1 MKIIVLGAGALGSIV
16 AGHLARA
23 GEDVSLI
30 ARGDRATFLREN
42 GITITGLNEFNVACP
57 IVTDVSR
64 LSGCDVLIVAVK
76 SQDVESALSSLAEFT
91 FASVLSVQ
99 NGVKGNEQ
107 LGKVFGKSSTLGAT
121 ASFSGEVL
129 PQGHIRFTLNGGF
142 YVGELPDGLSPR
154 VHTLATTL
162 TNAGINTEAVPNIQT
177 LQWSKF
183 VIWVAWTCISVLTRL
198 PTYQF
203 LSGRDTA
210 VLCARIMREVATIAG
225 RHNIPLDDNGGM
237 PVIEVV
243 NDSEDAAVSAL
254 NGFSKILEENAPDH
268 RMSPLQDLENG
279 RRLEIDAT
287 IGYAVEEAR
296 QVRVPVPTLEMC
308 YELLK
313 GINRFL

>member
-16 AGHLARA
+16 AAHLARA

-76 SQDVESALSSLAEFT
+76 SQDVESALSSLAGFT

-121 ASFSGEVL
+121 ASFSGAVL

-154 VHTLATTL
+154 VQVLATTL
-162 TNAGINTEAVPNIQT
+162 TNAGIHTEAVPNIQT

-268 RMSPLQDLENG
+268 RMSPLQDLEHG